1 MNSPSSARAA
11 GARMT
16 MRFQCRK
23 ADNMSKF
30 LRGLG
35 NFVFIIGGL
44 LGFVLSI
51 LVVSAVAGV
60 GGVIASLF
68 LFPLTFTLVPFYTL
82 FVYGS
87 WNLLLINYGSA
98 IVAWTLYKIA
108 ENVDQRAKESTIEA
122 PWVIA
127 QDSPSKQVELSPARV
142 ESAPIEKPV
151 KPVEQ
156 AQQRASESNKNA
168 LAFFAV
174 VVGIL
179 ILTVVFMSLSPETSS
194 KPTPAPSPKPV
205 TIRPTL
211 TAAPLI
217 RASPTTKPVSLDA
230 CVTNGSI
237 RIRRGPGTQYAA
249 FDGLA
254 SDACLTILR
263 RNEDASWV
271 YMTTG
276 AKTGWVAAWLLTIEG
291 DISKVPVQSISE
303 AMSMVPTAKIVPT
316 QKLSPTATKAV
327 PTQKLPPPATGTP
340 FEDFTMPFQPDVLC
354 SQMKNRVGEYVTC
367 KIERAYC
374 DFLPAVDGDPT
385 FCNDRPYPNQSF
397 VFVVFGEDWSD
408 YDGDCLMVSG
418 TVSLYR
424 GVPQILAT
432 SRSQVSL
439 CQ

>member
-11 GARMT
+11 SARMKL
-16 MRFQCRK
+16 RLHWRK
-23 ADNMSKF
+23 VDNMSKF

-44 LGFVLSI
+44 LGFVLS
-51 LVVSAVAGV
+51 LFVVYAVAGG

-68 LFPLTFTLVPFYTL
+68 LFPLTFTLVPFYSL
-82 FVYGS
+82 FVYGN

-98 IVAWTLYKIA
+98 IIAWTLYKIA
-108 ENVDQRAKESTIEA
+108 ENVDEKAKESTLET

-127 QDSPSKQVELSPARV
+127 RDLPSKDAERSPA
-142 ESAPIEKPV
+142 IEEPV

-156 AQQRASESNKNA
+156 AKQRASQSNKDA
-168 LAFFAV
+168 LAFLAV

-179 ILTVVFMSLSPETSS
+179 ILTAVFISLSPETSS
-194 KPTPAPSPKPV
+194 KPTPRTPTAKPASL
-205 TIRPTL
+205 TH

-217 RASPTTKPVSLDA
+217 RASPTIKPVSLDA
-230 CVTNGSI
+230 CVTNGSV

-254 SDACLTILR
+254 SDTCLTVLR
-263 RNEDASWV
+263 RNDDASWV

-276 AKTGWVAAWLLTIEG
+276 EKTGWVAAWLLTIEG
-291 DISKVPVQSISE
+291 DISKVPVQGISE
-303 AMSMVPTAKIVPT
+303 TMSLSPTAKIIPT
-316 QKLSPTATKAV
+316 QKLSPTATKAI
-327 PTQKLPPPATGTP
+327 PTQKLPPTATGTP
-340 FEDFTMPFQPDVLC
+340 FEYSTLPFEPDVVC

-397 VFVVFGEDWSD
+397 VLVVFGEDWSD
-408 YDGDCLMVSG
+408 YDGACLMVSG

-432 SRSQVSL
+432 RRSQVSY
-439 CQ
+439 CK